1 MVTLS
6 GQRAPQSEKHK
17 ISEDFAFTHKVL
29 KTYKEDGQGGGPR
42 ALVTLP
48 PPRGLGVQKKKKD
61 GQWCQVQE
69 NRERTV
75 LYWGRKVL
83 KPIPHFFGEIK
94 NAQIH

>member
-48 PPRGLGVQKKKKD
+48 PPRGLGVQKKKKRWTVVP
-61 GQWCQVQE
+61 GS
-69 NRERTV
+69 RES
-75 LYWGRKVL
+75 G
-83 KPIPHFFGEIK
+83 K
-94 NAQIH
+94 NSSLLGP